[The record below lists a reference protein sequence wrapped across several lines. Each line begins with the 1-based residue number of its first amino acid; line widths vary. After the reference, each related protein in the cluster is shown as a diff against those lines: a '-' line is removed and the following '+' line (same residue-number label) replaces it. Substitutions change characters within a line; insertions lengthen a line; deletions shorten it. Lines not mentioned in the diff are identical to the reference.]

1 MESEKTEA
9 FEYACVGE
17 HEHEWEHVG
26 RRPYWAPDLYYLYGY
41 KCERCDREE
50 WGPKERV
57 LTFDCRH
64 PDCEASHTISAYS
77 WDWQRPL
84 RIECFALERSHLNEI
99 TKVGGGYRI
108 NLIGQTLHEIFAEEA
123 GAGEGDGSE
132 GATEESPSAS
142 LREDAASHDP
152 QPDHSRPSSV
162 VPDTPVIRKYR
173 IQVGKMWARR
183 RKIRDE

>member
-1 MESEKTEA
+1 MEFEELNHFSAYDGKGKEA
-9 FEYACVGE
+9 ERPTRPTLGLPANLWRIW
-17 HEHEWEHVG
+17 HEV
-26 RRPYWAPDLYYLYGY
+26 
-41 KCERCDREE
+41 
-50 WGPKERV
+50 KERV

-84 RIECFALERSHLNEI
+84 RIECFALERSHFNEI
-99 TKVGGGYRI
+99 TKVDGDITGGVYRI
-108 NLIGQTLHEIFAEEA
+108 NLIGRPLHEIFAEEA

-142 LREDAASHDP
+142 LREDAVSPDP
-152 QPDHSRPSSV
+152 QTDHSRPSSV

-173 IQVGKMWARR
+173 IQVGKMWTRR
-183 RKIRDE
+183 REIRDE